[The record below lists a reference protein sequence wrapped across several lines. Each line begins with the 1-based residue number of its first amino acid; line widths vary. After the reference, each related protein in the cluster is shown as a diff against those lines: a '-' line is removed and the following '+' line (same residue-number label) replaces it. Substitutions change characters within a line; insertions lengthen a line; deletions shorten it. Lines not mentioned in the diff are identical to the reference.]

1 MGFRSTRQHKVE
13 KLISQNM
20 YCMYSISAKS
30 RRVQFALCVVLIEN
44 YSLLIVF
51 FQYSYQP
58 HSVLPFFSI
67 CAFAERDSAVNVLRI
82 VVFLHC
88 AMCELLSYYVFFPS
102 LAIICPPFLFLL
114 SIKVV
119 FAFIFIHNLSAH
131 FDTTCDTLKL
141 ESYCWGRISCSSFN
155 VLESSFMNT

>member
-51 FQYSYQP
+51 FQYSYQS
-58 HSVLPFFSI
+58 HARPFFLSM
-67 CAFAERDSAVNVLRI
+67 CLAEYIRLPS
-82 VVFLHC
+82 
-88 AMCELLSYYVFFPS
+88 MCCGQQYFCIALCDLLSYYVFFPTCYYLS
-102 LAIICPPFLFLL
+102 PFSIPFVYNKMLFC
-114 SIKVV
+114 
-119 FAFIFIHNLSAH
+119 AFIFIHNLSAH
-131 FDTTCDTLKL
+131 FD
-141 ESYCWGRISCSSFN
+141 
-155 VLESSFMNT
+155 

>member
-58 HSVLPFFSI
+58 HSVLSFFLCALQSI
-67 CAFAERDSAVNVLRI
+67 RLPS
-82 VVFLHC
+82 
-88 AMCELLSYYVFFPS
+88 MCCGQQYFCIALCDLLSYYVFFPS
-102 LAIICPPFLFLL
+102 HCTICPPFPFLL
-114 SIKVV
+114 SIKL
-119 FAFIFIHNLSAH
+119 FLPSSLFIIYPH
-131 FDTTCDTLKL
+131 
-141 ESYCWGRISCSSFN
+141 ISIQHA
-155 VLESSFMNT
+155 TH

>member
-51 FQYSYQP
+51 FQYSYQS
-58 HSVLPFFSI
+58 HARPFFLSM
-67 CAFAERDSAVNVLRI
+67 CLAEYIRLPS
-82 VVFLHC
+82 
-88 AMCELLSYYVFFPS
+88 MCCGQQYFCIALCDLLSYQSFFSSCYIAP
-102 LAIICPPFLFLL
+102 L
-114 SIKVV
+114 SILFVYEVV
-119 FAFIFIHNLSAH
+119 LPSSLFIIYPHISIIHATH
-131 FDTTCDTLKL
+131 CL
-141 ESYCWGRISCSSFN
+141 ESYC
-155 VLESSFMNT
+155 

>member
-51 FQYSYQP
+51 FQYSYQS
-58 HSVLPFFSI
+58 HARPFFLSM
-67 CAFAERDSAVNVLRI
+67 CLAEYIRLPS
-82 VVFLHC
+82 
-88 AMCELLSYYVFFPS
+88 MCCGQQYFCIALCDLLLSYYIFFPS
-102 LAIICPPFLFLL
+102 DYFVTLFLFLL
-114 SIKVV
+114 STKL
-119 FAFIFIHNLSAH
+119 FLPSSLFIIYPHISMIHATH
-131 FDTTCDTLKL
+131 
-141 ESYCWGRISCSSFN
+141 
-155 VLESSFMNT
+155 